1 MLVPIVNVMGGRAA
15 RLVEGQRQA
24 VDAGDPRDL
33 VRRFARVGELT
44 VVDLDATLRSGSN
57 DGLLRE
63 LLPLGRLRV
72 GGGIRDVATAKGWL
86 DAGAEKV
93 ILGTAA
99 EPELLKHLPRE
110 RVIAAL
116 DARDGEVVVDGWRTG
131 TGKTVVERMKELSG
145 YVGGFLVHFVE
156 MHGLMAGTHLERVQ
170 AMVEAAGTARLTVA
184 GGITTADE
192 IAHLDRMG
200 VDAQVGMALHT
211 GRLDLAEA
219 VTAPLTSDRM
229 DGLWPTVV
237 VDEHGVA
244 LGLAWS
250 SLQSVQ
256 AALDSGEGVFRSRR
270 RGLWRGTE
278 KTGKAQELLRIDLD
292 CDRDSL
298 RFMVRL
304 HGDDFCQN
312 HTHTCFGDLEQGRP

>member
-1 MLVPIVNVMGGRAA
+1 MLIPSIDLYNG
-15 RLVEGQRQA
+15 QA
-24 VDAGDPRDL
+24 VQWRQGKEKVLARDDVFEL
-33 VRRFARVGELT
+33 LDQFSLFGE
-44 VVDLDATLRSGSN
+44 VAIIDLNATLGEGSN
-57 DGLLRE
+57 QDLIVQLLRK
-63 LLPLGRLRV
+63 RRCRV